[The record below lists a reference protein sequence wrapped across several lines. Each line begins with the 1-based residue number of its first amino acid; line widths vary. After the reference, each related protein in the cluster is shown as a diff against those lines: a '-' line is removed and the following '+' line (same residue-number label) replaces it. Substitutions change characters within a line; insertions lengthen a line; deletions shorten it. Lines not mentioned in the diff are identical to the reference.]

1 MMGATGPQG
10 ERGPTVSRDYYNT
23 IMADARSWKPRKF
36 TYWQEV
42 KLINWAFVLLLC
54 LMTGFAAYKIFTLPP
69 RHTYLCG
76 YRYTIFPPDGDITYH
91 TNRLYLEP
99 SGHNISFV
107 NASGGW
113 VTISGA
119 WTIQDHGG
127 TDMRGCELP

>member
-23 IMADARSWKPRKF
+23 IMADARSWKPKKL
-36 TYWQEV
+36 TYWQQV
-42 KLINWAFVLLLC
+42 RLIDQVFIVILA
-54 LMTGFAAYKIFTLPP
+54 LMLGFGSYMIYKIPP
-69 RHTYLCG
+69 AHTYLCG

-91 TNRLYLEP
+91 TNKLYILP
-99 SGHNISFV
+99 DSHDISFK

-127 TDMRGCELP
+127 TDMKGCELP